1 MNVEIAS
8 SLSGYIETLY
18 NLNQKLI
25 KLCGTNVSV
34 KYEFSHKEI
43 LDIIQDVPR
52 LVPYSDVKGVLKLLN
67 SNGLLE
73 YRKEIPYLNED
84 YDKILNNNYE
94 ILDKIRKIRN
104 KYEHKMHEI
113 KRRSSISGKYS
124 FFEFVFKV
132 KDEMIKIGAKELV
145 DLIKQLNVL
154 FSKLIKDIKKNI
166 SDEEKTNH
174 PYYKRIT
181 RFDFENFN
189 QIYDSKLLW
198 IIGNCMIDF

>member
-1 MNVEIAS
+1 MNIEIAS

-25 KLCGTNVSV
+25 KLCGTNVSL

-43 LDIIQDVPR
+43 LDIIQDIPR
-52 LVPYSDVKGVLKLLN
+52 LVPYSNNDGILECSN
-67 SNGLLE
+67 SDGLLE
-73 YRKEIPYLNED
+73 YRKEIPYIIGDYNEILKNN
-84 YDKILNNNYE
+84 YNILN
-94 ILDKIRKIRN
+94 KIRKIRN

-124 FFEFVFKV
+124 YFEFVFKV
-132 KDEMIKIGAKELV
+132 KNEIIKIEAKELV
-145 DLIKQLNVL
+145 DLLKQLNVL

-166 SDEEKTNH
+166 SDEDKIRH

-189 QIYDSKLLW
+189 KIYNSELLW
-198 IIGNCMIDF
+198 IIGNCMLDF

>member
-1 MNVEIAS
+1 MNVEIANC
-8 SLSGYIETLY
+8 LSGYIETLY

-73 YRKEIPYLNED
+73 YRKKIPYLNED

-154 FSKLIKDIKKNI
+154 FSKLIKDIIKNI

-189 QIYDSKLLW
+189 QIYDSELLW
-198 IIGNCMIDF
+198 IIGNCMIEF

>member
-1 MNVEIAS
+1 
-8 SLSGYIETLY
+8 
-18 NLNQKLI
+18 
-25 KLCGTNVSV
+25 
-34 KYEFSHKEI
+34 
-43 LDIIQDVPR
+43 
-52 LVPYSDVKGVLKLLN
+52 
-67 SNGLLE
+67 
-73 YRKEIPYLNED
+73 
-84 YDKILNNNYE
+84 
-94 ILDKIRKIRN
+94 
-104 KYEHKMHEI
+104 MHEI